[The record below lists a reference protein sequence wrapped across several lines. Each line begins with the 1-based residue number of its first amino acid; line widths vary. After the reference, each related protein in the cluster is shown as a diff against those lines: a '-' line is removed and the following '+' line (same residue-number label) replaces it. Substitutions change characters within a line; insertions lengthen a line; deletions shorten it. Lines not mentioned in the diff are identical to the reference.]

1 MSVGPLLTV
10 FGFLSCRAATVS
22 TSDILFLLGL
32 GFHLAV
38 VFRLISSTSEVDAV
52 FKNVLKI
59 VHNPSNSSSF
69 GLMVEQTY
77 TSKRHCDTIL
87 IASLNNIVVANR
99 TTSLGDELYATLMS
113 ALDIV
118 AKGEESV

>member
-38 VFRLISSTSEVDAV
+38 VFRLISSTSEVDAIL
-52 FKNVLKI
+52 KNILKI
-59 VHNPSNSSSF
+59 VHK
-69 GLMVEQTY
+69 LMMEKSY
-77 TSKRHCDTIL
+77 SCKRHCDTIL

-99 TTSLGDELYATLMS
+99 TTSLSDELYATLMS